1 MLKDL
6 TLCEE
11 LFHTAGGV
19 AYASAERTRLSKREV
34 MRIRRHAAAHKA
46 WLPQYELP
54 VILIAQP
61 NRFAQNTDGAAARP
75 FSGVGC
81 RLLAG
86 ACIRLARAYR
96 TLVRDSM
103 SCCRR

>member
-1 MLKDL
+1 MQLAVVDA
-6 TLCEE
+6 TDRDHE
-11 LFHTAGGV
+11 FV

-61 NRFAQNTDGAAARP
+61 NRLAQNTDGAAARP